1 MSTQIA
7 LETYWAPS
15 SSGLGHHPLKVAARV
30 RIPLGLQMKAVF
42 LITSLLV
49 VAACGGSSELVS
61 QKPTGVAESISA
73 VVCESTPTT
82 MQSAIQSVTKESWQC
97 KRDEKTIKLDV
108 YSSEA
113 EKNKASNDALSM
125 LGTTGGAQTWADT
138 PILCGEMWTM
148 GVADIETRD
157 ALIAVINSA
166 DISAATC

>member
-1 MSTQIA
+1 
-7 LETYWAPS
+7 
-15 SSGLGHHPLKVAARV
+15 
-30 RIPLGLQMKAVF
+30 MKAVF

-113 EKNKASNDALSM
+113 EKNMASNDALSM
-125 LGTTGGAQTWADT
+125 LGTTGGEQTWADI
-138 PILCGEMWTM
+138 PILCGETWTM

>member
-1 MSTQIA
+1 
-7 LETYWAPS
+7 
-15 SSGLGHHPLKVAARV
+15 
-30 RIPLGLQMKAVF
+30 MKAVF

-61 QKPTGVAESISA
+61 QKPTGVAENISA

-82 MQSAIQSVTKESWQC
+82 TQSSIQSVTKESWQC

-108 YSSEA
+108 YPSEA

-138 PILCGEMWTM
+138 PILCGETWTM

-157 ALIAVINSA
+157 ALIALINSA

>member
-1 MSTQIA
+1 M
-7 LETYWAPS
+7 ETYWAPS

-49 VAACGGSSELVS
+49 IAACGGSSELVS
-61 QKPTGVAESISA
+61 QKPTGVAENISA
-73 VVCESTPTT
+73 VVCESTPTST
-82 MQSAIQSVTKESWQC
+82 QSSIQSVTKESWQC

-113 EKNKASNDALSM
+113 EKNKASDDALSM
-125 LGTTGGAQTWADT
+125 LGKTGGAQTWADT
-138 PILCGEMWTM
+138 PILCGETWTM

-157 ALIAVINSA
+157 ALIALINSA

>member
-1 MSTQIA
+1 
-7 LETYWAPS
+7 
-15 SSGLGHHPLKVAARV
+15 
-30 RIPLGLQMKAVF
+30 MKAVF

-61 QKPTGVAESISA
+61 QKPTGVAENISA

-82 MQSAIQSVTKESWQC
+82 TQSATQSVTKESWQC

-108 YSSEA
+108 YLSEA

-125 LGTTGGAQTWADT
+125 LGKTGGAQTWADT
-138 PILCGEMWTM
+138 PILCGETWTM

-157 ALIAVINSA
+157 ALIALINSA

>member
-1 MSTQIA
+1 M
-7 LETYWAPS
+7 
-15 SSGLGHHPLKVAARV
+15 AARV

-61 QKPTGVAESISA
+61 QKPTGVAENISA

-82 MQSAIQSVTKESWQC
+82 MQSSIQSVTKESWQC

-125 LGTTGGAQTWADT
+125 LGKTGGAQTWADT
-138 PILCGEMWTM
+138 PILCGETWTM

-157 ALIAVINSA
+157 ALIALINAA